1 MSTREK
7 TITEFMIE
15 EQRRFPEA
23 TGDFT
28 ALLNYVRLACK
39 RISFIV
45 GRGALAGA
53 HGSANLTNVQGE
65 TQMKLDVISND
76 IFLRTSEYGGH
87 LAGMVSEELDEPYQI
102 PAEYPLGQYLLAF
115 DPLDGSSNIDINA
128 PVGSI
133 FSVLKAPRGTQPP
146 TVEDFLQP
154 GARQLCAGYAIYG
167 ATTMLVLTVGRG
179 VHGFTLDRGFGEFI
193 LTHPNMTIPEEANE
207 FAINASNE
215 RFWEP
220 PVKRY
225 VTECLAGRGGVRGK
239 DFNMR
244 WIASLVAEV
253 HRILVRG
260 GLFMYPKDTRDA
272 SKPGRLRLLYEAN
285 PMAMLIEQAGGAAS
299 HGRGRMLDFVPTD
312 IHQRVPVILGCKSE
326 VERIERYHLEHD
338 QGAGSHL
345 QLAAVQRTIAVHP
358 KLRVS
363 PEGAYVS
370 QASHHRRHRLLRSRH
385 DVGHPHLQL
394 DFPTR
399 GASTRRWSRVT
410 PCIATTARR

>member
-53 HGSANLTNVQGE
+53 HGSAQATNVQGE
-65 TQMKLDVISND
+65 TQMKLDVMSNE

-87 LAGMVSEELDEPYQI
+87 LAGMVSEELEEPYHI
-102 PAEYPLGQYLLAF
+102 PPEYPRGRYLLCF

-133 FSVLKAPRGTQPP
+133 FSVLRAPNGTEPP
-146 TVEDFLQP
+146 NAADFLQP
-154 GARQLCAGYAIYG
+154 GSQQVCAGYAIYG

-193 LTHPNMTIPEEANE
+193 LTHQNMRIPDETSE
-207 FAINASNE
+207 FAINVSNE

-225 VTECLAGRGGVRGK
+225 VVECLAGRGGVRAK

-253 HRILVRG
+253 HRILIRG
-260 GLFMYPKDTRDA
+260 GLFMYPKDTKDPT
-272 SKPGRLRLLYEAN
+272 KPGRLRLLYEAN
-285 PMAMLIEQAGGAAS
+285 PMAMIVEQAGGAVS
-299 HGRGRMLDFVPTD
+299 EGRTRMLDLMPTSL
-312 IHQRVPVILGCKSE
+312 HQRVPVILGCKAE
-326 VERIERYHLEHD
+326 VERIERYHVEHD
-338 QGAGSHL
+338 QGLDRSFSSPLFKERSLFL
-345 QLAAVQRTIAVHP
+345 QN
-358 KLRVS
+358 
-363 PEGAYVS
+363 
-370 QASHHRRHRLLRSRH
+370 
-385 DVGHPHLQL
+385 
-394 DFPTR
+394 
-399 GASTRRWSRVT
+399 
-410 PCIATTARR
+410 

>member
-15 EQRRFPEA
+15 EQRRHPQA
-23 TGDFT
+23 SGDFT

-53 HGSANLTNVQGE
+53 HGSAQATNVQGE
-65 TQMKLDVISND
+65 TQMKLDVMAND
-76 IFLRTSEYGGH
+76 IFLSTSEYGGH
-87 LAGMVSEELDEPYQI
+87 LAAMASEELEEIYQI
-102 PAEYPLGQYLLAF
+102 PDEYPRGNYLLSF

-133 FSVLKAPRGTQPP
+133 FSVLKAPRGNEAPVTA
-146 TVEDFLQP
+146 DFLQP
-154 GARQLCAGYAIYG
+154 GSKQLCAGYAIYG
-167 ATTMLVLTVGRG
+167 ATTMLVFTVGRG

-193 LTHPNMTIPEEANE
+193 LTHPNMTIPDEASE

-225 VTECLAGRGGVRGK
+225 VVECLAGRGGVRGK

-253 HRILVRG
+253 HRILIRG
-260 GLFMYPKDTRDA
+260 GLFMYPKDFKDPTKA
-272 SKPGRLRLLYEAN
+272 GRLRLLYEAN
-285 PMAMLIEQAGGAAS
+285 PMAMLMEQAGGAAS
-299 HGRGRMLDFVPTD
+299 HGRGRILDLQPAEL
-312 IHQRVPVILGCKSE
+312 HQRVPLILGCKAE
-326 VERIERYHLEHD
+326 VERIEQYHHEHD
-338 QGAGSHL
+338 QGLDRIYS
-345 QLAAVQRTIAVHP
+345 
-358 KLRVS
+358 S
-363 PEGAYVS
+363 PLFKE
-370 QASHHRRHRLLRSRH
+370 RS
-385 DVGHPHLQL
+385 LFIQ
-394 DFPTR
+394 
-399 GASTRRWSRVT
+399 S
-410 PCIATTARR
+410 

>member
-7 TITEFMIE
+7 TITEYIIE

-45 GRGALAGA
+45 GRGALESA
-53 HGSANLTNVQGE
+53 HGSAESVNVQGE
-65 TQMKLDVISND
+65 TQMKLDVLSND
-76 IFLRTSEYGGH
+76 LFLRTFEYGGH
-87 LAGMVSEELDEPYQI
+87 LAGMVSEEMDQPYQI
-102 PAEYPLGQYLLAF
+102 PPEYPRGKYLLVF

-133 FSVLKAPRGTQPP
+133 FSVLKAPKGAQHQPSA
-146 TVEDFLQP
+146 EDFLQP
-154 GARQLCAGYAIYG
+154 GSQQLCAGYAIYG
-167 ATTMLVLTVGRG
+167 ATTMVVFTIGRG

-193 LTHPNMTIPEEANE
+193 LTHPFMTIPQEASE

-225 VTECLAGRGGVRGK
+225 VVECLAGSGGARGK

-253 HRILVRG
+253 HRILIRG
-260 GLFMYPKDTRDA
+260 GLFMYPKDTKDPG
-272 SKPGRLRLLYEAN
+272 KTGRLRLLYEAN
-285 PMAMLIEQAGGAAS
+285 PMAMIVEQAGGAAS
-299 HGRGRMLDFVPTD
+299 AGRMRILDMVPD
-312 IHQRVPVILGCKSE
+312 GLHQRVPLILGCKTE
-326 VERIERYHLEHD
+326 VERIERYHVEHD
-338 QGAGSHL
+338 HGLDRAYS
-345 QLAAVQRTIAVHP
+345 
-358 KLRVS
+358 S
-363 PEGAYVS
+363 PLFNERS
-370 QASHHRRHRLLRSRH
+370 LFIQA
-385 DVGHPHLQL
+385 D
-394 DFPTR
+394 
-399 GASTRRWSRVT
+399 
-410 PCIATTARR
+410 

>member
-1 MSTREK
+1 MMSAREK

-45 GRGALAGA
+45 GRGVLAGA
-53 HGSANLTNVQGE
+53 HGSAHSANIQGE
-65 TQMKLDVISND
+65 AQMKLDIISND

-87 LAGMVSEELDEPYQI
+87 LAGMISEELEAPYHI
-102 PAEYPLGQYLLAF
+102 PPEYPLGKYLLAF

-133 FSVLKAPRGTQPP
+133 FSVLKAPRGMQPP
-146 TVEDFLQP
+146 QPEDFLQA
-154 GARQLCAGYAIYG
+154 GSRQLCAGYAIYG

-193 LTHPNMTIPEEANE
+193 LTHPDMTIAAESSE

-225 VTECLAGRGGVRGK
+225 VTECLAGQGGVRDK

-253 HRILVRG
+253 HRILIRG
-260 GLFMYPKDTRDA
+260 GLFMYPKDSRDHSRA
-272 SKPGRLRLLYEAN
+272 GRLRLLYEAS
-285 PMAMLIEQAGGAAS
+285 PMAMIVEQAGGAAS
-299 HGRGRMLDFVPTD
+299 TGRTRILDVVPAHL
-312 IHQRVPVILGCKSE
+312 HQRVPLILGCREE
-326 VERIERYHLEHD
+326 VERIERYHLEHE
-338 QGAGSHL
+338 QGLDRIYS
-345 QLAAVQRTIAVHP
+345 
-358 KLRVS
+358 S
-363 PEGAYVS
+363 PLFKE
-370 QASHHRRHRLLRSRH
+370 RS
-385 DVGHPHLQL
+385 LFIQ
-394 DFPTR
+394 T
-399 GASTRRWSRVT
+399 
-410 PCIATTARR
+410 

>member
-7 TITEFMIE
+7 TITEFIIE

-45 GRGALAGA
+45 GRGVLAGA
-53 HGSANLTNVQGE
+53 HGSAHSANVQGE
-65 TQMKLDVISND
+65 TQMKLDLIAND

-87 LAGMVSEELDEPYQI
+87 LAGMISEELDAPYHI
-102 PAEYPLGQYLLAF
+102 PPEYPLGKYLLAF

-133 FSVLKAPRGTQPP
+133 FSVLKAPRGTHPP
-146 TVEDFLQP
+146 VAEDFLQP
-154 GARQLCAGYAIYG
+154 GSRQLCAGYAIYG
-167 ATTMLVLTVGRG
+167 ATTMLVLTLGRG

-193 LTHPNMTIPEEANE
+193 LTHPDMTIGDEASE

-225 VTECLAGRGGVRGK
+225 VSECLAGYGGVRDK

-253 HRILVRG
+253 HRILIRG
-260 GLFMYPKDTRDA
+260 GLFMYPKDTKNPAR
-272 SKPGRLRLLYEAN
+272 PGRLRLLYEAN

-299 HGRGRMLDFVPTD
+299 TGRMRILDVQPNEL
-312 IHQRVPVILGCKSE
+312 HQRVPLILGCRAE
-326 VERIERYHLEHD
+326 VERIERYHLEHE
-338 QGAGSHL
+338 QGLDRIYS
-345 QLAAVQRTIAVHP
+345 
-358 KLRVS
+358 S
-363 PEGAYVS
+363 PLFKE
-370 QASHHRRHRLLRSRH
+370 RS
-385 DVGHPHLQL
+385 LFIQN
-394 DFPTR
+394 
-399 GASTRRWSRVT
+399 
-410 PCIATTARR
+410 